1 MVKDFENL
9 KVQLNAL
16 EWPSVYL
23 FKFIVPN
30 HNEKIAMV
38 SALFDENAAISYHTS
53 SKGSYVS
60 VSVKEVMLSSDSV
73 IEIYEKAIKI
83 EGIISL

>member
-1 MVKDFENL
+1 MKDFENL
-9 KVQLNAL
+9 KAQLDAL

-30 HNEKIAMV
+30 DKEKMALV
-38 SALFDENAAISYHTS
+38 SALFDENANISYHTS
-53 SKGSYVS
+53 SKGNYVS
-60 VSVKEVMLSSDSV
+60 VSVKEVMLSGDSV
-73 IEIYEKAIKI
+73 IEIYEKAVKI

>member
-1 MVKDFENL
+1 MKDFENL
-9 KVQLNAL
+9 RVQLDAL

-30 HNEKIAMV
+30 DNEKMALV
-38 SALFDENAAISYHTS
+38 SALFDENANISYHTS
-53 SKGSYVS
+53 SKGNYVS
-60 VSVKEVMLSSDSV
+60 VSVKEVMLSGDSV
-73 IEIYEKAIKI
+73 IEIYEKAVKI

>member
-1 MVKDFENL
+1 VKDFENL
-9 KVQLNAL
+9 RAQLDVL
-16 EWPSVYL
+16 EWPSIYL

-30 HNEKIAMV
+30 DNEKMAQV
-38 SALFDENAAISYHTS
+38 SALFDENATISYHTS
-53 SKGSYVS
+53 SKGNYVS
-60 VSVKEVMLSSDSV
+60 VSVKEVMLTGDSV

>member
-1 MVKDFENL
+1 VKDFENL
-9 KVQLNAL
+9 RTQLAIL
-16 EWPSVYL
+16 EWPSIYL

-30 HNEKIAMV
+30 DNEKMAQV
-38 SALFDENAAISYHTS
+38 SALFDENATISYHTS
-53 SKGSYVS
+53 SKGNYVS
-60 VSVKEVMLSSDSV
+60 VSVKEVMLTGDSV

>member
-1 MVKDFENL
+1 MKDFENL
-9 KVQLNAL
+9 RSQLATL

-30 HNEKIAMV
+30 DNEKMGQV
-38 SALFDENAAISYHTS
+38 SALFDENATISYHTS
-53 SKGSYVS
+53 NKGKYVS
-60 VSVKEVMLSSDSV
+60 VSVKEVMLSGDSIV
-73 IEIYEKAIKI
+73 EIYEKAIKI

>member
-1 MVKDFENL
+1 MKDFENL
-9 KVQLNAL
+9 KTQLDTL

-30 HNEKIAMV
+30 DNEKMALV
-38 SALFDENAAISYHTS
+38 SALFDENANISYHTS
-53 SKGSYVS
+53 SKGTYVS
-60 VSVKEVMLSSDSV
+60 VTAKEVMLSSDSV
-73 IEIYEKAIKI
+73 IETYEKAIQI

>member
-1 MVKDFENL
+1 VKDFENL
-9 KVQLNAL
+9 RAKLAIL
-16 EWPSVYL
+16 EWPSIYF

-30 HNEKIAMV
+30 DNEKMAQV
-38 SALFDENAAISYHTS
+38 SALFDENATISYHTS
-53 SKGSYVS
+53 SKGNYVS
-60 VSVKEVMLSSDSV
+60 VSVKEVMLTGDSV

>member
-1 MVKDFENL
+1 MKDFENL
-9 KVQLNAL
+9 RAQLDAL

-30 HNEKIAMV
+30 DNEKMALV
-38 SALFDENAAISYHTS
+38 SALFDENATISYHSS
-53 SKGSYVS
+53 SKGKYVS
-60 VSVKEVMLSSDSV
+60 VSVKEVMLSGESV
-73 IEIYEKAIKI
+73 IDIYEKAVKI

>member
-1 MVKDFENL
+1 VKDFENL
-9 KVQLNAL
+9 RAQLEAL

-30 HNEKIAMV
+30 ENEKMAQV
-38 SALFDENAAISYHTS
+38 SALFDENANISYHTS
-53 SKGSYVS
+53 SKGNYVS
-60 VSVKEVMLSSDSV
+60 VSVKEVMLSGEAV
-73 IEIYEKAIKI
+73 IEIYEKAVKI

>member
-1 MVKDFENL
+1 VKDFENL
-9 KVQLNAL
+9 RVKLAIL
-16 EWPSVYL
+16 EWPSIYL

-30 HNEKIAMV
+30 DNEKMAQV
-38 SALFDENAAISYHTS
+38 SALFDENATISYHTS
-53 SKGSYVS
+53 SKGNYVS
-60 VSVKEVMLSSDSV
+60 VSVKEVMLTGDSV

>member
-1 MVKDFENL
+1 VKDFENL
-9 KVQLNAL
+9 KAQLDAL

-30 HNEKIAMV
+30 DNEKMALV
-38 SALFDENAAISYHTS
+38 SALFDENANISYHAS
-53 SKGSYVS
+53 SKGNYVS
-60 VSVKEVMLSSDSV
+60 VSVKEVMLSGDSV
-73 IEIYEKAIKI
+73 IEIYEKAVKI

>member
-1 MVKDFENL
+1 MKDFENL
-9 KVQLNAL
+9 RVKLAIL
-16 EWPSVYL
+16 EWPSIYL

-30 HNEKIAMV
+30 DNEKMAQV
-38 SALFDENAAISYHTS
+38 SALFDENATISYHTS
-53 SKGSYVS
+53 SKGNYVS
-60 VSVKEVMLSSDSV
+60 VSVKEVMLTGDSV